1 MTDKTLTVTKKQK
14 FTSLLQSILYFALA
28 SIIGTKTQLA
38 QAMISEK
45 PNIIIIMADDMGWS
59 DIGCYG
65 GEIQTPNIDRLAT
78 EGLRLTQFYN
88 NAKCTTTRAS
98 LMTGLY
104 PRNGGRGIRLL
115 NDKMVTISEILK
127 GAGYQTA
134 LSGKWHLGSKK
145 PNRPIDRGFDEYYG
159 LMDGCCSYFNPIRRD
174 PDFKGGRIRVF
185 GHNNRIREKPFP
197 ENYYATDAFTDHA
210 IKTIRRFSDNQ
221 TPFFLNIS
229 YTAPHYP
236 LHAKSEDIAKYK
248 GKYLGGWDQLRQD
261 RHRRLIKAGLVD
273 PNWQIWKH
281 DPKAYA
287 WNKTN
292 PVWEDLRMAT
302 YAGMIDS
309 MDQNIGRILQTL
321 EELDIIHNTLIMFLS
336 DNGGCAEEPGG
347 RDMSQVPGLPETYT
361 AVGPSWGWAQ
371 NTPFRRYKARMYEGG
386 IATPFIAYWPDMI
399 KANTMTN
406 QVGHIIDLLP
416 TFLDIVDKS
425 YPKTRNGISILPVEG
440 LSLLPIFQGKQR
452 AGHQTLYWHFSNN
465 HAVRQAK
472 WKLVWDK
479 SFKQWELYDLI
490 ADRTESHNLAA
501 SYPDRVKQMQM
512 LYQTWAI
519 LTDVEAPIPTRSK

>member
-1 MTDKTLTVTKKQK
+1 MAERTLTIIKSQK
-14 FTSLLQSILYFALA
+14 FIFLLQSILYFVLT
-28 SIIGTKTQLA
+28 SIIEPIPQLA
-38 QAMISEK
+38 QAITSKK

-65 GEIQTPNIDRLAT
+65 GEIQTPNIDRLAA

-104 PRNGGRGIRLL
+104 PRKGGRGIQLL
-115 NDKMVTISEILK
+115 NDKMVTISEVLNEV
-127 GAGYQTA
+127 GYQTA
-134 LSGKWHLGSKK
+134 LSGKWHLGSTF
-145 PNRPIDRGFDEYYG
+145 PNRPIDREFDEYYG
-159 LMDGCCSYFNPIRRD
+159 LMDGCCSYFNPIERD

-185 GHNNRIREKPFP
+185 GHNNQIINKPFP
-197 ENYYATDAFTDHA
+197 VNYYTTDAFTDHA
-210 IKTIRRFSDNQ
+210 IKTIRRFANNQ
-221 TPFFLNIS
+221 TPFFLKIS

-236 LHAKSEDIAKYK
+236 LHAKSKDIAKYK
-248 GKYLGGWDQLRQD
+248 SKYLGGWDQLRQD
-261 RHRRLIKAGLVD
+261 RHQRLIKAGLVD
-273 PNWQIWKH
+273 PNWQIWTR
-281 DPKAYA
+281 DPQAYT
-287 WNKTN
+287 WNTAN
-292 PVWEDLRMAT
+292 PEWEDLRMAT

-309 MDQNIGRILQTL
+309 MDQNIGRVLQTL
-321 EELDIIHNTLIMFLS
+321 KELNITHNTLIMFLS

-347 RDMSQVPGLPETYT
+347 RDTSQEPGLPKTYI

-386 IATPFIAYWPDMI
+386 ISTPFIAYWPNVI

-416 TFLDIVDKS
+416 TLLDIVDIP
-425 YPKTRNGISILPVEG
+425 YPKTRNGISILPIEG
-440 LSLLPIFQGKQR
+440 LSLLPILQGKQR
-452 AGHQTLYWHFSNN
+452 TGHQALYWHFSGNR
-465 HAVRQAK
+465 AIRQTK

-490 ADRTESHNLAA
+490 TDRTESYNLAA
-501 SYPDRVKQMQM
+501 SYPNRVKQMQT
-512 LYQTWAI
+512 LYHTWAI
-519 LTDVEAPIPTRSK
+519 LTGTETSVPTKLK